1 MKIGRIFNNT
11 SHLKFIID
19 ITYSLTYSY
28 IRINYSPKFF
38 ADIYLKLPNLEI
50 DFLMGSIELLK
61 LIIYGNSFKTII
73 PAIILEYKCLL
84 KRKS

>member
-1 MKIGRIFNNT
+1 MRIGRILYNT
-11 SHLKFIID
+11 PHPTFIIY
-19 ITYSLTYSY
+19 ITYSLTGYCE
-28 IRINYSPKFF
+28 RTNYSPKFF

-50 DFLMGSIELLK
+50 DFLMGSTELLK

-73 PAIILEYKCLL
+73 PAIILEYECLL

>member
-1 MKIGRIFNNT
+1 MRIGRILYNT
-11 SHLKFIID
+11 PHPTFIID
-19 ITYSLTYSY
+19 ITYSLTSY
-28 IRINYSPKFF
+28 CKRTNYSPKFF

-50 DFLMGSIELLK
+50 DFLMGSTELLK

-73 PAIILEYKCLL
+73 PAIILEYECLL

>member
-1 MKIGRIFNNT
+1 MKIGRIFYNT
-11 SHLKFIID
+11 SLPTFIID
-19 ITYSLTYSY
+19 ITHSLTNNY
-28 IRINYSPKFF
+28 IRTNYSPKFF

-50 DFLMGSIELLK
+50 DFLMGSTELLK

-73 PAIILEYKCLL
+73 PAIILEYECLL